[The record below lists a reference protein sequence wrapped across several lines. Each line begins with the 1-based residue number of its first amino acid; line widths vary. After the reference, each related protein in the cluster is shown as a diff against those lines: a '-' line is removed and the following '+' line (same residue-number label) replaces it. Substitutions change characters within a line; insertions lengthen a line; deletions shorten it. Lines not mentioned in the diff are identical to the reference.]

1 MTIVQTV
8 NAFLGRH
15 GFAYGGPDIN
25 TFICF
30 LPFYRVLSYKRFGF
44 GVTGYVVY
52 GE

>member
-1 MTIVQTV
+1 MSKKSVFKLGIGDILLYI
-8 NAFLGRH
+8 FLVGL
-15 GFAYGGPDIN
+15 AV
-25 TFICF
+25 ICF